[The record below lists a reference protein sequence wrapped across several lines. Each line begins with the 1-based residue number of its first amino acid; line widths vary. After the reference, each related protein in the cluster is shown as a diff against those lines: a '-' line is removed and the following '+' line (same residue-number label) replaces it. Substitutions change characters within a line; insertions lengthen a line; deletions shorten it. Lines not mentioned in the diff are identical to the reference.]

1 MRVVPA
7 KSEVRLERDTRGLK
21 KRSRLLQYF
30 LGLFNLTIDSKR
42 DRSVLFWLKTSD
54 KIDIGHPTPEGRD
67 ST

>member
-54 KIDIGHPTPEGRD
+54 KIDIGHPAPEGRD